1 MLTPFSP
8 SAAVSVS
15 HASASVP
22 ATGVTN
28 CMSVERWPRTC
39 EIDHQGAQ
47 EPREYE
53 LGAFELVVPFVR
65 AREQAVDDADDTH
78 ATRARFNAPLGGEG
92 RRDTPA
98 FALRGKRPRR
108 IPRRQRRTRLHARA
122 ELQLHRN
129 RLPALL
135 LHLARYEPGR
145 NPRPGGDGAPDF
157 LRRAGDF
164 EFDLD
169 GTASGGFLLHTHD
182 GSLGS
187 GCCGRG
193 WATTIRRC
201 ARPPGADSLWYFE
214 TSFVMAAASSAVNA
228 ARSAGDRKRTSVS
241 TARVARRLPA
251 FFARRTRSATSR
263 TIRAP
268 RAMR

>member
-1 MLTPFSP
+1 MVEPPPGKPQVPKTATPGPRLSIP
-8 SAAVSVS
+8 
-15 HASASVP
+15 
-22 ATGVTN
+22 TGH
-28 CMSVERWPRTC
+28 R
-39 EIDHQGAQ
+39 
-47 EPREYE
+47 
-53 LGAFELVVPFVR
+53 R
-65 AREQAVDDADDTH
+65 AYIR
-78 ATRARFNAPLGGEG
+78 
-92 RRDTPA
+92 
-98 FALRGKRPRR
+98 
-108 IPRRQRRTRLHARA
+108 ARA
-122 ELQLHRN
+122 ELQHQSN
-129 RLPALL
+129 RLPGLL

-145 NPRPGGDGAPDF
+145 NPRPGGDGAAGF

-214 TSFVMAAASSAVNA
+214 TSFVMAAASSAGNA
-228 ARSAGDRKRTSVS
+228 ARSAGDRKRTPGS
-241 TARVARRLPA
+241 TARAARRLPA
-251 FFARRTRSATSR
+251 FFARPTRSDTSR